1 MAKIIPFPKDKPKRT
16 WIQAKGEKE
25 AEIWIYDEIG
35 LDFWSGEGLSAKQFQ
50 KDIAALGEVET
61 ITVHINSPGGSVFDG
76 NTMYNVLKQHKAR
89 IVVTIDG
96 LAASIASV
104 IAMAG
109 DEINIAENA
118 MMMIHEGWAM
128 AIGPAS
134 ELRAVADTLEKV
146 NDSIVI
152 AYMTHAKVD
161 EEQIIALMA
170 AETWMSAE
178 DAIGYGLADQITE
191 SLDIAAH
198 FDMEK
203 FKFKNIP
210 KGISNANAEP
220 ATPKPAEVV
229 EPPEP
234 KLQVDLPAAVPST
247 EDLPL
252 NPKTG
257 GAEPLALLH
266 LDRRKQRID
275 TTHGP
280 LERSK

>member
-1 MAKIIPFPKDKPKRT
+1 MAKIIQFPKDKPKRT
-16 WIQAKGEKE
+16 WIQAQGEKE
-25 AEIWIYDEIG
+25 AEIWIYDDIG
-35 LDFWSGEGLSAKQFQ
+35 LDFWTGEGLTAKQFQ
-50 KDIAALGEVET
+50 KDIAALGEVEK
-61 ITVHINSPGGSVFDG
+61 ITVHINSPGGNVFDG
-76 NTMYNVLKQHKAR
+76 VAIYNVLKQHKAR

-118 MMMIHEGWAM
+118 MMMIHEGWAIAM
-128 AIGPAS
+128 GPAS

-152 AYMTHAKVD
+152 AYMTHATVD
-161 EEQIIALMA
+161 EDTIVGLMA

-178 DAIGYGLADQITE
+178 DAIGFGLADQLTE
-191 SLDIAAH
+191 SLKIAAH
-198 FDMEK
+198 FDLAK

-210 KGISNANAEP
+210 QGISNDNAAP

-234 KLQVDLPAAVPST
+234 KLQVDLPAAVPLTDDS
-247 EDLPL
+247 PL
-252 NPKTG
+252 HPKNF
-257 GAEPLALLH
+257 E
-266 LDRRKQRID
+266 RREKQRID
-275 TTHGP
+275 TSYG
-280 LERSK
+280 ERSIPT